1 MTTTIDPIDTAPKPV
16 ANRFTP
22 DAQDRTARLRAIVAD
37 LPDEA
42 DPKPLTP
49 AEIRLARQTSG
60 AALEKAAVFVEAAP
74 GMEVVDAAELRDAI
88 AFELAYG
95 GVRDEAL
102 TLARRID
109 HAILRRKLK
118 ATKSTRGL
126 YRIAKGYVTLDVGD
140 AVRPHVAEMKR
151 SLVRNSSKKKG
162 AQPEPAPKTATQK

>member
-1 MTTTIDPIDTAPKPV
+1 MTSTIDPIGTPKPV

-42 DPKPLTP
+42 DPKPLTL
-49 AEIRLARQTSG
+49 AQIRLARATSV

-74 GMEVVDAAELRDAI
+74 GVDVVDAAELRDAI
-88 AFELAYG
+88 AFELAYE

-102 TLARRID
+102 ALARRID

-118 ATKSTRGL
+118 ASKSTRSL

-140 AVRPHVAEMKR
+140 SVRPHVAEMKR
-151 SLVRNSSKKKG
+151 SLVRPSSKKSG
-162 AQPEPAPKTATQK
+162 AKPKPDPKTTTQK